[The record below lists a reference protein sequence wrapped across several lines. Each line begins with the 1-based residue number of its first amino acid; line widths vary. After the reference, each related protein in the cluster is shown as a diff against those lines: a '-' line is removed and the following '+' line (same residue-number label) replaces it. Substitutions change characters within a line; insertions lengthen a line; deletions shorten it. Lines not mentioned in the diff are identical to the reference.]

1 MSMSNGLAHKRSPLA
16 AEQER
21 SEQRTIYPFA
31 DRKRILKLAQEVE
44 KLVEERKWSWCDLRM
59 VYRVLEILHI

>member
-16 AEQER
+16 VEQR
-21 SEQRTIYPFA
+21 SEQRTIHPFA

-44 KLVEERKWSWCDLRM
+44 ELVEKRKWSWCDLRT
-59 VYRVLEILHI
+59 VYRLLEILHI